1 MTRHLL
7 ILTALAEAAT
17 GVALIVM
24 PSAVA
29 SLLFGTWLESPGAL
43 ATGHVAGAALLS
55 IGVVCW
61 LVRDDGQ
68 ARAGRAV
75 VMTLLV
81 YNLAVAAVLAHAG
94 VFLELEGIGLWPAA
108 GAHGVLSVWCIASLR
123 QV

>member
-1 MTRHLL
+1 MDTLQCAVLL
-7 ILTALAEAAT
+7 AKLDRFDWEVERRIALGARYAER
-17 GVALIVM
+17 IK
-24 PSAVA
+24 A
-29 SLLFGTWLESPGAL
+29 SG
-43 ATGHVAGAALLS
+43 
-55 IGVVCW
+55 
-61 LVRDDGQ
+61 

>member
-55 IGVVCW
+55 
-61 LVRDDGQ
+61 
-68 ARAGRAV
+68 
-75 VMTLLV
+75 
-81 YNLAVAAVLAHAG
+81 AALM
-94 VFLELEGIGLWPAA
+94 
-108 GAHGVLSVWCIASLR
+108 
-123 QV
+123 